1 MRVISKAGL
10 ESKEN
15 SACHRPSGSGDV
27 GKKQKEKKQKV
38 NKFNEI
44 VFEYL
49 TVPSASYSKVKLI
62 LIRAEAY
69 YTFKVIMRYFSILG
83 NSLCTV

>member
-69 YTFKVIMRYFSILG
+69 YTFNVIMRYAHITENISW
-83 NSLCTV
+83 